1 MYRFIVLLFSIIVL
15 AFDDDP
21 AQQIEVFRKK
31 TKGPIGIMTTS
42 NGVPVPLRETTSTL
56 NTRLLF
62 NEYLLDSITHIFRER
77 IPERFV
83 HAKGGGAFG
92 YFEVTHD
99 ISHITKAKIFSAV
112 GKRTPIVAR
121 FSPINP
127 ERGGNDLLRDAR
139 GFAVRFYTEDG
150 NFDFVGFNTE
160 MFSIKD
166 PIDFTMFTH
175 TQKRNPATNLFD
187 ANMLWDFITLRPESM
202 HIFLRVFGDRG
213 IPDGYRY
220 MPGFSIHTYQFVN
233 EKGEYYF
240 VRFHFIP
247 DGGIRFL
254 TAEQARMISKEDA
267 DYCIR
272 DLYRAIE
279 GGDYPS
285 WTLSFQI
292 LTLDE
297 VKNSEMDVFDVTR
310 VLPIEKY
317 PLHPVGKMVLNKNP
331 KNYFAEVEQLAFSPS
346 NLIPGIL
353 GGVDKIFEMRRLAYR
368 SAQYH
373 RLGANFNK
381 IRVNCPFRSLTY
393 NRDGEAPVKDNERDI
408 PNYYPNSF
416 NGPIPYVEESKLIQ
430 IVEHP
435 PYNFDQARDLYENQ
449 LSAGEKERLVENIL
463 YSLGSVTKFL
473 QEKGVEV
480 LSLVSRDLASRV
492 EQGLLSNVTTN
503 YLDNYKK

>member
-1 MYRFIVLLFSIIVL
+1 MFWFIVLLFSMLVV
-15 AFDDDP
+15 AYDDDP
-21 AQQIEVFRKK
+21 AQQIEVFREK
-31 TKGPIGIMTTS
+31 TKGPIGVMTTS

-77 IPERFV
+77 IPERVV
-83 HAKGGGAFG
+83 HAKGAAAFG

-99 ISHITKAKIFSAV
+99 ITHITKAKVFSEL
-112 GKRTPIVAR
+112 GKKTPIATR

-127 ERGGNDLLRDAR
+127 ERGGNDLMRDAR

-150 NFDFVGFNTE
+150 NFDMLGFNTE

-187 ANMLWDFITLRPESM
+187 ENMLWDFVTLRPESL

-233 EKGEYYF
+233 GNGEYYF
-240 VRFHFIP
+240 ARFHILP
-247 DGGIRFL
+247 NGGIRHL
-254 TAEQARMISKEDA
+254 TSEQARKISSEDT
-267 DYCIR
+267 DYSIR

-279 GGDYPS
+279 RGDYPS
-285 WTLSFQI
+285 WSVSLQI
-292 LTLDE
+292 LSMED
-297 VKNSEMDVFDVTR
+297 VKNADIDVFDVTR
-310 VLPIEKY
+310 TLPLDKY
-317 PLHPVGKMVLNKNP
+317 PLHPVGQMVLNRNP
-331 KNYFAEVEQLAFSPS
+331 VNYFAEVEQLAFSPS
-346 NLIPGIL
+346 NLVPGIL

-368 SAQYH
+368 DAQYH

-393 NRDGEAPVKDNERDI
+393 NRDGEAPVKENERDV

-416 NGPIPYVEESKLIQ
+416 NGPVPYVENSKLIQ
-430 IVEHP
+430 IIEHE
-435 PYNFDQARDLYENQ
+435 PYNFDQARELYEKEM
-449 LSAGEKERLVENIL
+449 SAGERERLVDNIL
-463 YSLGSVTKFL
+463 YSLGTVTKFL
-473 QEKGVEV
+473 QKRAVEL
-480 LSLVSRDLASRV
+480 LSIVSHDLGSRV
-492 EQGLLSNVTTN
+492 EQGLLSNVTRYHTE
-503 YLDNYKK
+503 YRK